1 VPRYRAG
8 GLAALADRSHRPQ
21 SCPHQIAADTEAAVR
36 ELRRSHARWVP
47 ARPAFELS
55 RGDIMAVPSQATFYR
70 VLVRN
75 GLMHVGYSHTCCY
88 TKLAVMLGDVA
99 GEGQQ

>member
-1 VPRYRAG
+1 VP
-8 GLAALADRSHRPQ
+8 
-21 SCPHQIAADTEAAVR
+21 EAAVC
-36 ELRRSHARWVP
+36 ELRRSHARWGQ
-47 ARPAFELS
+47 ARLAFELG
-55 RGDIMAVPSQATFYR
+55 RGDIVAVPSRATLYR

>member
-1 VPRYRAG
+1 VHTRPGGARQAWACSRRAT
-8 GLAALADRSHRPQ
+8 
-21 SCPHQIAADTEAAVR
+21 CPIAQ
-36 ELRRSHARWVP
+36 LG
-47 ARPAFELS
+47 
-55 RGDIMAVPSQATFYR
+55 RGDITAVPSQAALYR

-88 TKLAVMLGDVA
+88 TMLAIVLGDVA